1 MSKLLV
7 AVLLACT
14 VSSAAAQVEGS
25 AASLRPA
32 WAHAVWSPLAPDTRW
47 DKMEEPLGGFLGPG
61 DEDHRYPGFFVG
73 AGLGLAATMS
83 ALSMCEESQGAC
95 GSGRT
100 LLLGAGFSAMVGLA
114 GAVVG
119 GLIPK

>member
-1 MSKLLV
+1 MPKLLI
-7 AVLLACT
+7 AVLLACI
-14 VSSAAAQVEGS
+14 VSSAAAQAAQP

-32 WAHAVWSPLAPDTRW
+32 WAHAVWSPLASKAQW

-73 AGLGLAATMS
+73 AGLGLAATTY
-83 ALSMCEESQGAC
+83 ALSMCEGTQSDCA
-95 GSGRT
+95 SGRT
-100 LLLGAGFSAMVGLA
+100 LLLGAGLSAMVGLA